1 MDRKW
6 HILLKRDTSII
17 VAFILS
23 LCLSVHG
30 HGGKSPVKK
39 NNIAVMPFAAFTI
52 GSLSFDF
59 THLIRDR
66 LIDDKFS
73 LISQDMLEAFLVEK
87 RVRRTDFLDRA
98 TIREMGMALNAD
110 ALIIGSVDVLAGGEN
125 PRIAMSAQM
134 IDCEESSVVWANSIS
149 YTGEDFA
156 GFLGIGKINSLQRL
170 AEIAVTDL
178 LKGLPT
184 EVRVN
189 GGLARPFEIV
199 QASFFP
205 KVLKGGQTTN
215 VSIEV
220 RKITGKPKD
229 IRAFV
234 LDTEIVLKT
243 EAGEWYAGTLTA
255 PTIEGVYPLRVY
267 VTAQDNTLFSMDD
280 LAELTVDNT
289 PPEFFVSFRQ
299 KLISPNNDG
308 KMDDI
313 MFFPEILKAD
323 TIESWRVEI
332 TNEAGTVVRSEESI
346 GSLPGGFI
354 WRGENNKYKRV
365 KDGTYSCQLLL
376 EDKAGNRSVSPK
388 EAIVVDTT
396 PPEVD
401 VVLAAEDDTGITV
414 EVKTKEVNKIEGWEL
429 IIFDKNGNKAGKFE
443 GKGDIPA
450 TLNCTLKQTQ
460 EGPSPEKE
468 GFLTY
473 SLEISDIAGNR
484 LEREKEPLKPPR
496 PEEPEREPSEKKE
509 KLWVDD
515 F

>member
-1 MDRKW
+1 
-6 HILLKRDTSII
+6 LKKDTLII
-17 VAFILS
+17 VVLILFV
-23 LCLSVHG
+23 CLPIHSY
-30 HGGKSPVKK
+30 GKKEGPIKK
-39 NNIAVMPFAAFTI
+39 NNVAVMPFGAFTI

-59 THLIRDR
+59 THLVRDR
-66 LIDDKFS
+66 LMDDKFS

-110 ALIIGSVDVLAGGEN
+110 ALIIGSVDVLADGEN
-125 PRIAMSAQM
+125 PRIAMSAQI
-134 IDCEESSVVWANSIS
+134 IDCVESSVVWANSIS

-156 GFLGIGKINSLQRL
+156 GFLGIGKINSLQKL

-178 LKGLPT
+178 FKGLPS
-184 EVRVN
+184 EVRVHDE
-189 GGLARPFEIV
+189 LTRPFEIV

-205 KVLKGGQTTN
+205 RVLKGGQTTN
-215 VSIEV
+215 VLIEV
-220 RKITGKPKD
+220 REITGKPKD
-229 IRAFV
+229 IKAFV
-234 LDTEIVLKT
+234 LDTEIRLKT
-243 EAGEWYAGTLTA
+243 EAGQWYTGTLTA
-255 PTIEGVYPLRVY
+255 PTIEGVYPLRVHI
-267 VTAQDNTLFSMDD
+267 TAQDNTLFSMDD
-280 LAELTVDNT
+280 LAQLTVDNT

-323 TIESWRVEI
+323 TIENWRVEI

-365 KDGTYSCQLLL
+365 KDGTYFCRLML

-388 EAIVVDTT
+388 EAIVVDST

-401 VVLAAEDDTGITV
+401 VVLAAEDDEGITI
-414 EVKTKEVNKIEGWEL
+414 EVKTKDIDKIGRWEL
-429 IIFDKNGNKAGKFE
+429 IIYDRKGNEAGKFE
-443 GKGDIPA
+443 GKGDIPT
-450 TLNCTLKQTQ
+450 TLNCTLKQNQ
-460 EGPSPEKE
+460 EGPSLEKE
-468 GFLTY
+468 GFLAY

-509 KLWVDD
+509 VWVED